1 LSSPRIVGTTF
12 AMGSLTRVPL
22 GVEHDAMGRS
32 ANRSYNPHTS
42 RIPGTVLVTVVAC
55 TVCTVC
61 VSVRRPLVIWTVLGA
76 GVTVVGLTDDTAV
89 LVDEGTVVV
98 KTEVLVC
105 VMLKIG
111 VIWLV
116 IVAVVVTVVVCCG
129 PTDSSKSRS

>member
-1 LSSPRIVGTTF
+1 
-12 AMGSLTRVPL
+12 
-22 GVEHDAMGRS
+22 
-32 ANRSYNPHTS
+32 
-42 RIPGTVLVTVVAC
+42 
-55 TVCTVC
+55 
-61 VSVRRPLVIWTVLGA
+61 VIWTVLGA